1 MVDFHTGF
9 VLFLIAL
16 ALILFARERIPIASS
31 SLFILVL
38 LTLVFELIPYQS
50 NQGTV
55 HSFEFLTGFG
65 HRALIAVCALMIAGQ
80 GLVRTGA
87 LEPIGRLLAK

>member
-1 MVDFHTGF
+1 MIDFHTAF
-9 VLFLIAL
+9 VLVLIVVAL
-16 ALILFARERIPIASS
+16 VLFANEKIRIASS

-38 LTLVFELIPYQS
+38 LTLVFEWIPYQTDS
-50 NQGTV
+50 GPL

-80 GLVRTGA
+80 GLV
-87 LEPIGRLLAK
+87 L